1 MYNKIKEDMIKALKS
16 GDKFRLSVIRMAK
29 GAIDKV
35 RIDQKIE
42 ITDDVV
48 ISILAKE
55 VKSRNDAKSEF
66 MKAKRSDLVESLD
79 KEIAILKEYLPE
91 EMSDDEAVLI
101 IDDAIKEVK
110 ASSIKDMGAVMG
122 VINPKLKGRYDMKK
136 ASNLVR
142 EKLK

>member
-29 GAIDKV
+29 GAIDKI

-66 MKAKRSDLVESLD
+66 MKANRSDLVESLD

-91 EMSDDEAVLI
+91 EIDDEEALNI
-101 IDDAIKEVK
+101 IDEAIKEVK
-110 ASSIKDMGAVMG
+110 ASSIKDMGVVMG
-122 VINPKLKGRYDMKK
+122 IIIPKLKGRYDMKK